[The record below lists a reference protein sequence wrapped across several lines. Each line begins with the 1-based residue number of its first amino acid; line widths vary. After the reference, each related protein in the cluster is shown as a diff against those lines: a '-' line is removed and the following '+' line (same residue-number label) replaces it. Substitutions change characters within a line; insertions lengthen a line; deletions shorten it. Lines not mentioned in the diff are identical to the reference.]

1 MQLSQTESLRRFRV
15 ETHLHTSEGSACG
28 QASGAEQAR
37 ARKAEGYDAIIVT
50 DHFFRGNTRPNR
62 ALPWEAYVDAFCSG
76 YEHAKAEGDRIG
88 LKVFFGWEENYGGA
102 EFLIYGLDKAWL
114 LAHPEMIRWT
124 PEEQYRAVSAA
135 GGLVIQAHPF
145 RERPYLKG
153 IHLYPHDCDGVEGVN
168 LSQPWEQNRRA
179 LDYAR
184 SFGLPV
190 TAGSDIHT
198 LSPLLGGMIFPRP
211 LDTIRDF
218 IHAVRGREEAQLLLG
233 ASGETLCCGSE
244 NDAALIA
251 GPSAVPL

>member
-1 MQLSQTESLRRFRV
+1 MQTAGKHQGFRV

-28 QASGAEQAR
+28 RASGAEQAR
-37 ARKAEGYDAIIVT
+37 ARKADGYDAIIVT
-50 DHFFRGNTRPNR
+50 DHFFRGNSRPDR
-62 ALPWEAYVDAFCSG
+62 DQPWTDYVNAFCLG
-76 YEHAKAEGDRIG
+76 YERAKEEGDRIG
-88 LKVFFGWEENYGGA
+88 LTVWFGWEENYGGA

-145 RERPYLKG
+145 RERDYIKG

-168 LSQPWEQNRRA
+168 LCQLWEQNQRV

-190 TAGSDIHT
+190 TAGSDIHSA
-198 LSPLLGGMIFPRP
+198 SPLLGGMVFPHP
-211 LDTIRDF
+211 LYTIKDF
-218 IHAVRGREEAQLLLG
+218 MDAVRNREGRLLLG
-233 ASGETLCCGSE
+233 ASGETTGT
-244 NDAALIA
+244 
-251 GPSAVPL
+251 